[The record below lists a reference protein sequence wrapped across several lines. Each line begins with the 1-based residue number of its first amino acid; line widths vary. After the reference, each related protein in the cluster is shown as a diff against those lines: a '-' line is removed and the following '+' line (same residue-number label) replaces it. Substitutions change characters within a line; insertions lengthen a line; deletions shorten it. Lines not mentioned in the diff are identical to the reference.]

1 MKEMEDA
8 KIVALLLEKKEEGLT
23 EAGKKYGRYLDGIAS
38 RFLGSRED
46 RREAVNDALLGAWN
60 SIPPHCPEDL
70 GGYLAK
76 LIRRICIDRLRKNN
90 RQKRGSGQA
99 ALSLH
104 ELSECLPDGYSL
116 EGQVEER
123 EAFQNLS
130 QMINNYLF
138 TLPKVSRQIFISRY
152 FYTDSIEEIASNFSM
167 SRDSVK
173 SLLYR
178 IRKGL
183 KVFLE
188 KEGFHS

>member
-1 MKEMEDA
+1 ME
-8 KIVALLLEKKEEGLT
+8 E
-23 EAGKKYGRYLDGIAS
+23 
-38 RFLGSRED
+38 
-46 RREAVNDALLGAWN
+46 
-60 SIPPHCPEDL
+60 
-70 GGYLAK
+70 
-76 LIRRICIDRLRKNN
+76 
-90 RQKRGSGQA
+90 Q
-99 ALSLH
+99 
-104 ELSECLPDGYSL
+104 
-116 EGQVEER
+116 

-138 TLPKVSRQIFISRY
+138 TLPKVSRQVFISRY

-183 KVFLE
+183 KAFLE

>member
-90 RQKRGSGQA
+90 RQKRA
-99 ALSLH
+99 ADKQPCLCMNFRSVCRTAIPWRDKWKSRKLSK
-104 ELSECLPDGYSL
+104 
-116 EGQVEER
+116 
-123 EAFQNLS
+123 
-130 QMINNYLF
+130 I
-138 TLPKVSRQIFISRY
+138 
-152 FYTDSIEEIASNFSM
+152 
-167 SRDSVK
+167 
-173 SLLYR
+173 
-178 IRKGL
+178 
-183 KVFLE
+183 
-188 KEGFHS
+188 